1 MTEENNNER
10 RSPKDRRRFARLS
23 DRRKELSDGISNLAW
38 FEVTVGVAVV
48 VVLCGYGYVL
58 TLY

>member
-1 MTEENNNER
+1 MKKR
-10 RSPKDRRRFARLS
+10 RSKDRRRFARLS
-23 DRRKELSDGISNLAW
+23 DRRKKISDGISNLAW

-58 TLY
+58 AQY